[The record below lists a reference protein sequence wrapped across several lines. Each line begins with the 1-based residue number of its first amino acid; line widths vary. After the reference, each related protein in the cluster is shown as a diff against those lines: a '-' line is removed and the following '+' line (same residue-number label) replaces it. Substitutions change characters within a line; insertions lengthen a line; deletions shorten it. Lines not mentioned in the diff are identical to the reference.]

1 MKTTEVHLT
10 LNVWKRTNM
19 CVKEKGNDQHAHSSI
34 CIISSFILLYI
45 SKYVFFSICRTVTPP
60 TVLPPIIRR
69 KQNDE
74 VNSGSRLDSNEP
86 IHFGK
91 TSSASRFNIK
101 VPQKVNSRDR
111 VRNLKPKSF
120 FTKEEISFLEL
131 DKEVALAEV
140 KAVVR
145 AVSSKTKD
153 KAVIKAVNSDSEIDR
168 VKTMNRAEVGGI
180 PVHLNKSEL
189 IETRSRFSEVVID
202 KKFETH
208 SKDTSNLSPD
218 SSDMAQKSGV
228 SLIIPKP
235 DLKAIVSQDS
245 ALKHW
250 VTTATLSPA
259 KNINTSPKPTVRPL
273 AATSTVKPA
282 SLSTSTSTHSSTL
295 RTTAPYSLNNSTIW
309 STTPSENSSN
319 TVSPFPSL
327 QTTPSKIPLM
337 VGGGLAIFIIVLL
350 IAIVV
355 LLLRIK
361 NRKGVDDIAT
371 KHSKYCFTFL
381 SFLTLCVLTHLIGY
395 FDKQ

>member
-1 MKTTEVHLT
+1 M
-10 LNVWKRTNM
+10 N
-19 CVKEKGNDQHAHSSI
+19 
-34 CIISSFILLYI
+34 
-45 SKYVFFSICRTVTPP
+45 PP

-69 KQNDE
+69 NPNDE
-74 VNSGSRLDSNEP
+74 VNTVSRLDSNNP
-86 IHFGK
+86 THFGE
-91 TSSASRFNIK
+91 TSSASRFNLI
-101 VPQKVNSRDR
+101 VPQKVKSKDT

-120 FTKEEISFLEL
+120 FSTEELSFLKL
-131 DKEVALAEV
+131 DKGVGLAEV
-140 KAVVR
+140 KAVVK

-153 KAVIKAVNSDSEIDR
+153 KAVNREANSVLEVDR
-168 VKTMNRAEVGGI
+168 VNTMNRPEVGGI

-189 IETRSRFSEVVID
+189 IETRSRFSDVLID

-250 VTTATLSPA
+250 VTTARLSPA
-259 KNINTSPKPTVRPL
+259 HNINTSPKPTVRPL

-282 SLSTSTSTHSSTL
+282 SPSTSMSSHSSTL
-295 RTTAPYSLNNSTIW
+295 RTTTTLPTFNNSTIW
-309 STTPSENSSN
+309 STTQLENSSN

-337 VGGGLAIFIIVLL
+337 VGGGLAIFIIILL

-371 KHSKYCFTFL
+371 KHSKYCFRIL
-381 SFLTLCVLTHLIGY
+381 SI
-395 FDKQ
+395 